1 MMSNWFKRI
10 KKRGIKL
17 YRLSIFML
25 ILSVITAGL
34 LYYSM
39 TMTSKIND
47 ETAELTVQLGK
58 YRSDAYEL
66 QIASDYLT
74 DRIRSFVLTGEKKYL
89 DDYFEEVNV
98 TKRRERAIEELE
110 KNREGLPSVANLKAA
125 MEDSVALQSLEYY
138 AARLT
143 VEANDEDVST
153 YPEEIKEVTLSET
166 DKAKTASEKKDA
178 AIEAAFGKEYHEAKE
193 AISLH
198 MNDCLSDISEELSKE
213 QENIS
218 ERLKTQVFTEHLLTI
233 ILSVFMFILVVIVL
247 KLVVFPLKDSV
258 KLIRKE
264 KNLPLKGAYEVRFLA
279 KTYNLMHNTSV
290 KSFEKLNFEATH
302 DELTGLYNRR
312 GYDFL
317 LENIDIETSALLL
330 VDLDEFKQ
338 INDTYGHEVGDRIL
352 KEVSEILHSSF
363 RNRDY
368 ICRFGGDEMAVIMVH
383 ADPSMKPLI
392 ERKINDV
399 NKELQADKDDLP
411 AISISVGV
419 AFGREGISLEKL
431 FKNADDAL
439 YRVKENGRCGVEFG

>member
-1 MMSNWFKRI
+1 MGNRIKRI
-10 KKRGIKL
+10 KRRGINL
-17 YRLSIFML
+17 YRLSILML

-39 TMTSKIND
+39 TMTSRIND

-74 DRIRSFVLTGEKKYL
+74 DKIRSFVLTGEKKYL
-89 DDYFEEVNV
+89 EDYFEEVNV
-98 TKRRERAIEELE
+98 TKRRENAINELE

-125 MEDSVALQSLEYY
+125 MDESVALQSLEYY

-143 VEANDEDVST
+143 VEANHEDVSA
-153 YPEEIKEVTLSET
+153 YPEEIREVELSES
-166 DKAKTASEKKDA
+166 DKSKTSSEKKEA
-178 AIEAAFGKEYHEAKE
+178 AIEAAFGKEYHEAKD

-198 MNDCLSDISEELSKE
+198 MNECLGHISEELSKE
-213 QENIS
+213 QETIS

-233 ILSVFMFILVVIVL
+233 FLSIFMFVLVAIIL

-264 KNLPLKGAYEVRFLA
+264 KTLPLKGAYEVRFLA

-290 KSFEKLNFEATH
+290 KSFEKLNYEATH

-317 LENIDIETSALLL
+317 LENIDIETCALLL

-338 INDTYGHEVGDRIL
+338 INDTYGHEVGDKIL
-352 KEVSEILHSSF
+352 KEVSEVLHSSF

-383 ADPSMKPLI
+383 ADPSMKSLI
-392 ERKINDV
+392 ENKIMDV
-399 NKELQADKDDLP
+399 NNELQADDRELP
-411 AISISVGV
+411 AISLSVGV
-419 AFGREGISLEKL
+419 AFGREGISLETL

-439 YRVKENGRCGVEFG
+439 YRVKENGRCGVEFS

>member
-1 MMSNWFKRI
+1 MGNRIKRI
-10 KKRGIKL
+10 KRRGINL
-17 YRLSIFML
+17 YRLSILML

-39 TMTSKIND
+39 TMTSRIND

-74 DRIRSFVLTGEKKYL
+74 DKIRSFVLTGEKKYL
-89 DDYFEEVNV
+89 EDYFEEVNV
-98 TKRRERAIEELE
+98 TKRRENAINELE

-125 MEDSVALQSLEYY
+125 MDESVALQSLEYY

-143 VEANDEDVST
+143 VEANHEDVSA
-153 YPEEIKEVTLSET
+153 YPEEIREVELSES
-166 DKAKTASEKKDA
+166 DKSKTSSEKKEA
-178 AIEAAFGKEYHEAKE
+178 AIEAAFGKEYHEAKD

-198 MNDCLSDISEELSKE
+198 MNECLGHISEELSKE
-213 QENIS
+213 QETIS

-233 ILSVFMFILVVIVL
+233 FLSIFMFVLVAIIL
-247 KLVVFPLKDSV
+247 KLVVFPLKHSV

-264 KNLPLKGAYEVRFLA
+264 KTLPLKGAYEVRFLA

-290 KSFEKLNFEATH
+290 KSFEKLNYEATH

-317 LENIDIETSALLL
+317 LENIDIETCALLL

-338 INDTYGHEVGDRIL
+338 INDTYGHEVGDKIL
-352 KEVSEILHSSF
+352 KEVSEVLHSSF

-383 ADPSMKPLI
+383 ADPSMKSLI
-392 ERKINDV
+392 ENKIMDV
-399 NKELQADKDDLP
+399 NNELQADDRELP
-411 AISISVGV
+411 AISLSVGV
-419 AFGREGISLEKL
+419 AFGREGISLETL

-439 YRVKENGRCGVEFG
+439 YRVKENGRCGVEFS

>member
-1 MMSNWFKRI
+1 M
-10 KKRGIKL
+10 L
-17 YRLSIFML
+17 VLSI
-25 ILSVITAGL
+25 ITAGIL
-34 LYYSM
+34 FYSM
-39 TMTSKIND
+39 TMTSRIND
-47 ETAELTVQLGK
+47 ETAEITVQLGK

-74 DRIRSFVLTGEKKYL
+74 DKIRSFVLTGEKAYL
-89 DDYFEEVNV
+89 EEYFEEVNV
-98 TKRRERAIEELE
+98 TKRREKAINELE
-110 KNREGLPSVANLKAA
+110 KNREGLPSVTNLKAA
-125 MEDSVALQSLEYY
+125 MDESVALQSLEYY

-143 VEANDEDVST
+143 VEANHEDVSA
-153 YPEEIKEVTLSET
+153 YPEEIRAVKLSAS
-166 DKAKTASEKKDA
+166 DKAKTSSEKKEA
-178 AIEAAFGKEYHEAKE
+178 AIDAAFGKEYHEAKE
-193 AISLH
+193 AISSH
-198 MNDCLSDISEELSKE
+198 MNECLSDISEELSKE
-213 QENIS
+213 QEAIS
-218 ERLKTQVFTEHLLTI
+218 DKLKTQVFTEHLLTI
-233 ILSVFMFILVVIVL
+233 VLSIFMFVLVAIVL

-279 KTYNLMHNTSV
+279 KTYNLMHNTNI

-338 INDTYGHEVGDRIL
+338 INDTYGHEIGDRIL

-392 ERKINDV
+392 ESKIMDV
-399 NKELQADKDDLP
+399 NNELQADDRELP

-419 AFGREGISLEKL
+419 AFGREGISLETL

-439 YRVKENGRCGVEFG
+439 YRVKENGRCGVAFG

>member
-1 MMSNWFKRI
+1 MGNTLRRI
-10 KKRGIKL
+10 RNRGINL
-17 YRLSIFML
+17 YRLSILML
-25 ILSVITAGL
+25 ILSVVTAGL

-39 TMTSKIND
+39 TKTSKIND

-74 DRIRSFVLTGEKKYL
+74 DKIRSFVLTGEKPYL

-98 TKRRERAIEELE
+98 TKRRDRAINELE
-110 KNREGLPSVANLKAA
+110 KNREGLPSVKNLKAA
-125 MEDSVALQSLEYY
+125 MEESVALQTLEYY

-143 VEANDEDVST
+143 VEANHEDITGYPDE
-153 YPEEIKEVTLSET
+153 IREVKLSEA
-166 DKAKTASEKKDA
+166 DMAKTSSQKKEA
-178 AIEAAFGKEYHEAKE
+178 AIEAAFGKKYHAAKDT
-193 AISLH
+193 ISQH
-198 MNDCLSDISEELSKE
+198 MNDCLGDISEELSNE
-213 QENIS
+213 QEAIS
-218 ERLKTQVFTEHLLTI
+218 ERLKGQVFTEHLLTI
-233 ILSVFMFILVVIVL
+233 VMSVFMFVLVWIVL

-264 KNLPLKGAYEVRFLA
+264 KTLPLKGAYEVRFLA
-279 KTYNLMHNTSV
+279 KTYNLMHNTSL
-290 KSFEKLNFEATH
+290 KSFEKLNFQATH

-317 LENIDIETSALLL
+317 LENIDIETCALLL
-330 VDLDEFKQ
+330 IDLDEFKS
-338 INDTYGHEVGDRIL
+338 INDTYGHEIGDRIL

-392 ERKINDV
+392 EKKIVEV
-399 NKELQADKDDLP
+399 NNELQADDRNLP

-419 AFGREGISLEKL
+419 SFGREGISLETL

-439 YRVKENGRCGVEFG
+439 YRVKENGRCGVAFG

>member
-1 MMSNWFKRI
+1 MGNTLRRI
-10 KKRGIKL
+10 RNRGINL
-17 YRLSIFML
+17 YRVSILML
-25 ILSVITAGL
+25 ILSVVTAGL

-39 TMTSKIND
+39 TKTTQIND

-74 DRIRSFVLTGEKKYL
+74 DKIRSFVLTGEKPYL

-98 TKRRERAIEELE
+98 TKRRDRAINELE
-110 KNREGLPSVANLKAA
+110 KNREGLPSVKNLKAA
-125 MEDSVALQSLEYY
+125 MEESVALQTLEYY

-143 VEANDEDVST
+143 VEANHEDIT
-153 YPEEIKEVTLSET
+153 GYPDEIKEVKLSEA
-166 DKAKTASEKKDA
+166 DKAKTSSQKKEA
-178 AIEAAFGKEYHEAKE
+178 AIEAAFGKEYHAAKDT
-193 AISLH
+193 ISLH
-198 MNDCLSDISEELSKE
+198 MNECLGDISDELSKE
-213 QENIS
+213 QESIS
-218 ERLKTQVFTEHLLTI
+218 ERLKGQVFTEHMLTI
-233 ILSVFMFILVVIVL
+233 VLSVFMFVLVWIVL
-247 KLVVFPLKDSV
+247 MLVVFPLKDSV

-264 KNLPLKGAYEVRFLA
+264 KTLPLKGAYEVRFLA

-317 LENIDIETSALLL
+317 LENIDIETCALLL
-330 VDLDEFKQ
+330 IDLDEFKS
-338 INDTYGHEVGDRIL
+338 INDTYGHEIGDRIL

-383 ADPSMKPLI
+383 VDPSMKPLI
-392 ERKINDV
+392 ENKIVEV
-399 NKELQADKDDLP
+399 NNELQADDRELP

-419 AFGREGISLEKL
+419 SFGREGISLETL

>member
-1 MMSNWFKRI
+1 MGNTLRRI
-10 KKRGIKL
+10 RNRGINL
-17 YRLSIFML
+17 YRLSILML
-25 ILSVITAGL
+25 ILSVVTAGL

-39 TMTSKIND
+39 TKTSKIND

-74 DRIRSFVLTGEKKYL
+74 DKIRSFVLTGEKPYL

-98 TKRRERAIEELE
+98 TKRRDRAINELE
-110 KNREGLPSVANLKAA
+110 KNREGLPSVKNLKAA
-125 MEDSVALQSLEYY
+125 MEESVALQTLEYY

-143 VEANDEDVST
+143 VEANHEDITGYPDE
-153 YPEEIKEVTLSET
+153 IREVKLSEA
-166 DKAKTASEKKDA
+166 DKAKTSSQKKEA
-178 AIEAAFGKEYHEAKE
+178 AIEAAFGKKYHAAKDT
-193 AISLH
+193 ISQH
-198 MNDCLSDISEELSKE
+198 MNDCLGDISEELSNE
-213 QENIS
+213 QEAIS
-218 ERLKTQVFTEHLLTI
+218 ERLKGQVFTEHLLTI
-233 ILSVFMFILVVIVL
+233 VMSVFMFVLVWIVL

-264 KNLPLKGAYEVRFLA
+264 KTLPLKGAYEVRFLA
-279 KTYNLMHNTSV
+279 KTYNLMHNTSL
-290 KSFEKLNFEATH
+290 KSFEKLNFQATH

-317 LENIDIETSALLL
+317 LENIDIETCALLL
-330 VDLDEFKQ
+330 IDLDEFKS
-338 INDTYGHEVGDRIL
+338 INDTYGHEIGDRIL

-392 ERKINDV
+392 EKKIVEV
-399 NKELQADKDDLP
+399 NNELQADDRNLP

-419 AFGREGISLEKL
+419 SFGREGISLETL

-439 YRVKENGRCGVEFG
+439 YRVKENGRCGVAFG

>member
-1 MMSNWFKRI
+1 MGSRIKRI
-10 KKRGIKL
+10 KRRGINL
-17 YRLSIFML
+17 YRLSILML

-39 TMTSKIND
+39 TMTSRIND

-74 DRIRSFVLTGEKKYL
+74 DKIRSFVLTGEKKYL
-89 DDYFEEVNV
+89 EDYFEEVNV
-98 TKRRERAIEELE
+98 TKRRENAINELE

-125 MEDSVALQSLEYY
+125 MDESVALQSLEYY

-143 VEANDEDVST
+143 VEANHEDVSA
-153 YPEEIKEVTLSET
+153 YPEEIREVELSES
-166 DKAKTASEKKDA
+166 DKSKTSSEKKEA
-178 AIEAAFGKEYHEAKE
+178 AIEAAFGKEYHEAKD

-198 MNDCLSDISEELSKE
+198 MNECLGHISEELSKE
-213 QENIS
+213 QETIS

-233 ILSVFMFILVVIVL
+233 FLSIFMFVLVAIIL
-247 KLVVFPLKDSV
+247 KLVVFPLKHSV

-264 KNLPLKGAYEVRFLA
+264 KTLPLKGAYEVRFLA

-290 KSFEKLNFEATH
+290 KSFEKLNYEATH

-317 LENIDIETSALLL
+317 LENIDIETCALLL

-338 INDTYGHEVGDRIL
+338 INDTYGHEVGDKIL
-352 KEVSEILHSSF
+352 KEVSEVLHSSF

-383 ADPSMKPLI
+383 ADPSMKSLI
-392 ERKINDV
+392 ENKIMDV
-399 NKELQADKDDLP
+399 NNELQADDRELP
-411 AISISVGV
+411 AISLSVGV
-419 AFGREGISLEKL
+419 AFGREGISLETL

-439 YRVKENGRCGVEFG
+439 YRVKENGRCGVEFS

>member
-1 MMSNWFKRI
+1 MSNGLRRI
-10 KKRGIKL
+10 KHRGIKL
-17 YRLSIFML
+17 YRLSILML
-25 ILSVITAGL
+25 VLSVITAGL

-39 TMTSKIND
+39 TVTSRIND

-74 DRIRSFVLTGEKKYL
+74 DKIRSFVLTGEKKYL

-110 KNREGLPSVANLKAA
+110 KNREGLSSVANLKAA
-125 MEDSVALQSLEYY
+125 MDDSVALQSLEYY

-143 VEANDEDVST
+143 VEANHEDISN
-153 YPEEIKEVTLSET
+153 YPKEIREVELSES
-166 DKAKTASEKKDA
+166 DKAKTSSEKKEA
-178 AIEAAFGKEYHEAKE
+178 AIDAAFGKEYHAAKD

-198 MNDCLSDISEELSKE
+198 MNDCLSHISEELSKE
-213 QENIS
+213 QETIS

-233 ILSVFMFILVVIVL
+233 IMIVLMFSLVAIVL

-258 KLIRKE
+258 KLIRQE
-264 KNLPLKGAYEVRFLA
+264 KTLPLKGAYEVRFLA

-302 DELTGLYNRR
+302 DVLTGLYNRR

-338 INDTYGHEVGDRIL
+338 INDNYGHEVGDRIL

-392 ERKINDV
+392 EKKIMDV
-399 NKELQADKDDLP
+399 NNELQANDRDLP
-411 AISISVGV
+411 TISISVGV
-419 AFGREGISLEKL
+419 AFGREGISLEAL

-439 YRVKENGRCGVEFG
+439 YRVKGNGRCGVAFG